1 MYVVSTWCGLGSDRP
16 WSQCKGMKMVII
28 WRCGLKY
35 LGIWNGR
42 MLGRKCW
49 WWGVIIASMGKVWL
63 RERELR
69 GGVWR

>member
-1 MYVVSTWCGLGSDRP
+1 M
-16 WSQCKGMKMVII
+16 
-28 WRCGLKY
+28 KY

-42 MLGRKCW
+42 MLGWKCW